1 MKLGSIIRPVDMEIV
16 LVVVA
21 YFTSRIWIVAGH
33 ERRYADTLQ
42 MAVKRKS

>member
-1 MKLGSIIRPVDMEIV
+1 MEIV

-21 YFTSRIWIVAGH
+21 YFTSRICIVAGRK
-33 ERRYADTLQ
+33 RRYADTHQ